1 MKTWANILFGIWLV
15 LSGLVHL
22 GGISFSKSGIIL
34 AVLGI
39 VTGILFFIADSSEK
53 ISTHIGSILL
63 GVWLVA
69 GGLVSLFHV
78 RFHRKR
84 RHSRGPWRGSR
95 YHGPDHPPLSI
106 EQEAVVRSI
115 RLRLLYSR
123 YL

>member
-1 MKTWANILFGIWLV
+1 MKTWANILLGIWLV

-53 ISTHIGSILL
+53 ISTNIGSILL

-78 RFHRKR
+78 RFFGSGVILAVIALAAGITVLITR
-84 RHSRGPWRGSR
+84 R
-95 YHGPDHPPLSI
+95 
-106 EQEAVVRSI
+106 
-115 RLRLLYSR
+115 
-123 YL
+123 